1 MSKLAF
7 TLYYSGFLGLLAAY
21 TVNDVWLDRTA
32 LVSLV
37 LGCWLH
43 ARLWKRHIESV
54 TTPVPT
60 LVAAFDLLSA
70 HRKEMDVF
78 VRWMPR
84 LFSAREWASKNE
96 HLFIRSTDKSLAQ
109 AIRSL
114 NNNISNWDVV
124 LFASIFAIPTWVYGI
139 AAWDKRFLTSSQFFH
154 EFIVHSVVL
163 IFTHFVGLA
172 LTGYFAITSL
182 RK

>member
-7 TLYYSGFLGLLAAY
+7 LLYYGGFLGLLAAY

-43 ARLWKRHIESV
+43 ARWWKRHIESV
-54 TTPVPT
+54 TTPVLT
-60 LVAAFDLLSA
+60 LVAAFDLLNA

-96 HLFIRSTDKSLAQ
+96 HLFIRSTDKSLVQ

-114 NNNISNWDVV
+114 NNNNNNWEAVPV
-124 LFASIFAIPTWVYGI
+124 ALIFAIPTWVYGI
-139 AAWDKRFLTSSQFFH
+139 AAWDKRFLTSNQIFH
-154 EFIVHSVVL
+154 DFMVHFVVFT
-163 IFTHFVGLA
+163 FTHYISLL
-172 LTGYFAITSL
+172 LTSFFATTSL

>member
-7 TLYYSGFLGLLAAY
+7 IFYYGGFLGLLAAY
-21 TVNDVWLDRTA
+21 TVKDVWLDRTA

-43 ARLWKRHIESV
+43 ARWWKWHIESV
-54 TTPVPT
+54 TAPVPT
-60 LVAAFDLLSA
+60 LVAALDLLNA
-70 HRKEMDVF
+70 QRKEMDVF
-78 VRWMPR
+78 VRWMPK
-84 LFSAREWASKNE
+84 LFSGREWASKNE

-114 NNNISNWDVV
+114 SNNWEAMPIV
-124 LFASIFAIPTWVYGI
+124 LIFAIPTWVYGI
-139 AAWDKRFLTSSQFFH
+139 AAWDKPFLASSQIFH
-154 EFIVHSVVL
+154 DFMVHMGVL
-163 IFTHFVGLA
+163 IFTPLLSLG
-172 LTGYFAITSL
+172 LTGFFVFTFL